1 MIIVYGEK
9 SLLNKECKEN
19 MSVTIKDIAKLANVS
34 HTTVSRALNNS
45 PYINEETKVKII
57 ALAKEL
63 NYVPN
68 YSAKSLVL
76 LKSYVIGVFFSS
88 ISEGTSDTF
97 FHEIIRGVN
106 NVIDKEYNLVVR
118 GIDDYQYSHLIDNR
132 NFDGIIVV
140 SQSKNDDEFI
150 QTILEKNI
158 PTVVIN
164 RYIENEGLVNIMSD
178 DTKGVYDA
186 VTYFIENDHRKIA
199 LLQGNKEFESTVYR
213 KRGYIRALE
222 DNNIPINEEY
232 ILSGRY
238 DLKSGYENMKKLLK
252 LENVPTAVFCANDDI
267 GVGAMKAIFEAGLKV
282 PEDISIIGFDDSN
295 FCNYVTPPLT
305 SVRKDSLAMSEYGGK
320 NLLNLIKNKEVD
332 KEKVYIQSQLV
343 VRKSVKKL

>member
-1 MIIVYGEK
+1 VIIVDGEK

-34 HTTVSRALNNS
+34 HTTVSRALKNS

-305 SVRKDSLAMSEYGGK
+305 SVRKDSLAMSEYGGR

>member
-1 MIIVYGEK
+1 
-9 SLLNKECKEN
+9 

-106 NVIDKEYNLVVR
+106 NVIDKEYNLVIR

-164 RYIENEGLVNIMSD
+164 RYIENEGIVNIMSD

-186 VTYFIENDHRKIA
+186 VTYFIENNHRKIA

-238 DLKSGYENMKKLLK
+238 DLKSGYENMKKLLE
-252 LENVPTAVFCANDDI
+252 LENRPTAVFCANDDI
-267 GVGAMKAIFEAGLKV
+267 GVGAMKAIVETGLKV

-305 SVRKDSLAMSEYGGK
+305 SVRKDSLAMSEYGGR
-320 NLLNLIKNKEVD
+320 NLLNIIKNKEVD

-343 VRKSVKKL
+343 VRKSVKEL

>member
-1 MIIVYGEK
+1 
-9 SLLNKECKEN
+9 

-45 PYINEETKVKII
+45 PYINEETKVKIM

-186 VTYFIENDHRKIA
+186 VTYFIENNHRKIA

-238 DLKSGYENMKKLLK
+238 DLKSGYENMKKLLE

-305 SVRKDSLAMSEYGGK
+305 SVRKDSLAMSEYGGR
-320 NLLNLIKNKEVD
+320 NLLNLINNKEVD

>member
-1 MIIVYGEK
+1 
-9 SLLNKECKEN
+9 

-305 SVRKDSLAMSEYGGK
+305 SVRKDSLAMSEYGGR

>member
-1 MIIVYGEK
+1 VIIVYGEK

-305 SVRKDSLAMSEYGGK
+305 SVRKDSLAMSEYGGR

>member
-1 MIIVYGEK
+1 
-9 SLLNKECKEN
+9 

-45 PYINEETKVKII
+45 PYINEETKVKIK

-97 FHEIIRGVN
+97 FHEIVKGIN
-106 NVIDKEYNLVVR
+106 KVIDKEYNLVIR
-118 GIDDYQYSHLIDNR
+118 GIDDYQNSHPIDNK

-140 SQSKNDDEFI
+140 SQSKNDDKFI
-150 QTILEKNI
+150 ETIIEKNI
-158 PTVVIN
+158 PIVVIN
-164 RYIENEGLVNIMSD
+164 RNIEKEGLVNIMSD

-186 VTYFIENDHRKIA
+186 VTYLIKNNHQKIAFIE
-199 LLQGNKEFESTVYR
+199 GNKEFESSAYR
-213 KRGYIRALE
+213 KKGYLKALE
-222 DNNIPINEEY
+222 ENDIPINENY
-232 ILSGRY
+232 IISGRY
-238 DLKSGYENMKKLLK
+238 DLLSGYKSMKKV
-252 LENVPTAVFCANDDI
+252 LELDDIPTAVFCSNDDI
-267 GVGAMKAIFEAGLKV
+267 GVGAMKAIFDKGLSV
-282 PEDISIIGFDDSN
+282 PGDISVIGFDDSN

-305 SVRKDSLAMSEYGGK
+305 SVRKDSLTMSEYGGK
-320 NLLNLIKNKEVD
+320 NLLNIIKNQEVD
-332 KEKVYIQSQLV
+332 KEKIYIKSNLV
-343 VRKSVKKL
+343 VRKSVRKL

>member
-1 MIIVYGEK
+1 
-9 SLLNKECKEN
+9 

-343 VRKSVKKL
+343 VRKSVKNFNNGF